1 MEIFDTH
8 AHYDDR
14 AFDED
19 REELLKALTDNG
31 ITRIVN
37 ISEDIR
43 TSENTVR
50 LSKSH
55 DFIYGAVGIHPNDCA
70 DTTEDDIEAL
80 RDMAEK
86 NDKIVAIGEI
96 GLDYHYDEPPKDIQK
111 KWFERQ
117 IELAAS
123 LKLPI
128 VIHSR
133 DAAQDTLDIIK
144 GSAAP
149 STGGVMHC
157 YAYSKEM
164 AKTYVDM
171 GFFIGVGGVVT
182 FKNARKLVETVE
194 YIPMES
200 IVVETDCP
208 YLAPVPFRGK
218 RNSSLY
224 LPYVIE
230 KIAEIKGM
238 DPEEVA
244 KITFENAK
252 RLYNLS

>member
-1 MEIFDTH
+1 
-8 AHYDDR
+8 
-14 AFDED
+14 
-19 REELLKALTDNG
+19 
-31 ITRIVN
+31 
-37 ISEDIR
+37 
-43 TSENTVR
+43 
-50 LSKSH
+50 
-55 DFIYGAVGIHPNDCA
+55 
-70 DTTEDDIEAL
+70 
-80 RDMAEK
+80 
-86 NDKIVAIGEI
+86 
-96 GLDYHYDEPPKDIQK
+96 
-111 KWFERQ
+111 
-117 IELAAS
+117 
-123 LKLPI
+123 
-128 VIHSR
+128 
-133 DAAQDTLDIIK
+133 
-144 GSAAP
+144 
-149 STGGVMHC
+149 
-157 YAYSKEM
+157 M

-194 YIPMES
+194 YIPIES
-200 IVVETDCP
+200 VVVETDCP